1 MGAVVCKHV
10 RWDRD
15 RTQLALGLLCV
26 LEAQVVGQV
35 LNIRDSVTLVYW
47 CLPNF
52 PTKVSSTACGLVAMS
67 QIPGC

>member
-1 MGAVVCKHV
+1 MGTIVYKPV

-15 RTQLALGLLCV
+15 RTQLTLGLLCV
-26 LEAQVVGQV
+26 LKSQVLGQV
-35 LNIRDSVTLVYW
+35 IKLHERFTLVYW

-52 PTKVSSTACGLVAMS
+52 PTNVSSTACGFVAIS

>member
-1 MGAVVCKHV
+1 MGTVVYKPV
-10 RWDRD
+10 WWDRD
-15 RTQLALGLLCV
+15 RAQLTLGLLCV
-26 LEAQVVGQV
+26 LEAQVVGEV
-35 LNIRDSVTLVYW
+35 IKLHESFTFVYW